1 MVSIIDAG
9 TPLHR
14 FPCFCRINARQP
26 LPKPNHRKEGSMAAQ
41 KLLLPYNFSDS
52 DRKALD
58 FVISTFGHRDNIEV
72 TILHAYTPL
81 PSIEVSSETVTG
93 RLSQNINY
101 LSQKVAELET
111 SLQEVKEELVRH
123 GFSND
128 RVKLKFKPRKKE
140 IAAEIIDLHAGEKF
154 NLLVLNRKPGRIGR
168 FFTGSVHV
176 KVAAALRNATVC
188 IVC

>member
-1 MVSIIDAG
+1 
-9 TPLHR
+9 
-14 FPCFCRINARQP
+14 
-26 LPKPNHRKEGSMAAQ
+26 MAAQ

-58 FVISTFGHRDNIEV
+58 FVISTFGHRDDIEV
-72 TILHAYTPL
+72 TIFHAHTPL
-81 PSIEVSSETVTG
+81 PSIDVSSENVTG

-101 LSQKVAELET
+101 LSQKVSEVET
-111 SLQEVKEELVRH
+111 SLQEVRVELVRH

-140 IAAEIIDLHAGEKF
+140 IAAEIIDFHASEKF
-154 NLLVLNRKPGRIGR
+154 NLMLLNRKAGRIGR
-168 FFTGSVHV
+168 FFTGSVHA
-176 KVAAALRNATVC
+176 KVAAALRNTTVC

>member
-1 MVSIIDAG
+1 
-9 TPLHR
+9 
-14 FPCFCRINARQP
+14 
-26 LPKPNHRKEGSMAAQ
+26 MAAQ

-58 FVISTFGHRDNIEV
+58 FAISTFGHRDDIEV
-72 TILHAYTPL
+72 TIFHAHTPL
-81 PSIEVSSETVTG
+81 PSIDVSSENVTG

-101 LSQKVAELET
+101 LSQKVSELET
-111 SLQEVKEELVRH
+111 SLQEVKGEIVRQ

-154 NLLVLNRKPGRIGR
+154 NVLVLNRKAGRIGR

-188 IVC
+188 VVC